1 MTSINQQDK
10 FQSPFITYNSVVT
23 GATADNELT
32 RSMTILRNEG
42 INPLVVMEI
51 TSESDGV
58 LCGVTEIHTWLRDWL
73 FSLPKNSRGLWS
85 VQEGSDI
92 YKGEVVVRIVG
103 PYASFGLY
111 ETAILGSLSS
121 SSGWASAAK
130 ECVKAANDIPIVCMG
145 ARNVHPQVVGVMD
158 YSARIGGCAA
168 TSTAVGS
175 DLHGGTPSGT
185 MPHSMILLFGDTLR
199 AVLAFDKH
207 MAADVPRVALVD
219 TFRDEGQESVEIARS
234 LKRKLRGIRLDT
246 PKERGGVTPSM
257 VFEIQSRLRNE
268 GFDNVDIYV
277 SGGLNPER
285 IKEFVDSGAPVIGF
299 GVGNY
304 ISAASP
310 LSFTADIKAIQSD
323 KVKFDNSD
331 IDDIDQVM
339 ESFIPIS
346 KRGRLPGITENN
358 KLIRLF

>member
-1 MTSINQQDK
+1 MTSLNDQDK
-10 FQSPFITYNSVVT
+10 FQSPFVTYNSVVT

-42 INPLVVMEI
+42 INPIVAIEI
-51 TSESDGV
+51 ASESDGV
-58 LCGVTEIHTWLRDWL
+58 LCGITEIQTWLRDWL
-73 FSLPKNSRGLWS
+73 FSLPKNTRGLWS
-85 VQEGSDI
+85 VQEGSNI
-92 YKGEVVVRIVG
+92 EKGEVVVRIVG

-111 ETAILGSLSS
+111 ETAILGALSS
-121 SSGWASAAK
+121 SSGWATASK
-130 ECVKAANDIPIVCMG
+130 ECVKAAKDIPVVCMG
-145 ARNVHPQVVGVMD
+145 ARNIHPQVVGIMD

-219 TFRDEGQESVEIARS
+219 TFRDEAQESVEIARS

-257 VFEIQSRLRNE
+257 VFEIQSRLKNE

-285 IKEFVDSGAPVIGF
+285 IAKFVESKAPVIGF
-299 GVGNY
+299 GVGNF
-304 ISAASP
+304 IASASP

-323 KVKFDNSD
+323 KLKSD
-331 IDDIDQVM
+331 FGSVDDVDQII
-339 ESFIPIS
+339 ENFIPIS
-346 KRGRLPGITENN
+346 KRGRIPGLTNNN
-358 KLIRLF
+358 KLTRLF